1 MQRDNAQTIN
11 HSQPMALVDGP
22 PSLCWQAEF
31 CRQDAGSTLGSCVIV
46 RLLKTAAASI
56 NRKVSEIV
64 AMFGLRKRNREQHRY
79 YLLPGMGKCN
89 KRRYKQW
96 VRRSFIVGIIVSA
109 IFGYLIYHFNRY

>member
-1 MQRDNAQTIN
+1 
-11 HSQPMALVDGP
+11 MALADGR
-22 PSLCWQAEF
+22 PSPYWRGEF
-31 CRQDAGSTLGSCVIV
+31 CRQDAGSTLGSRVIV
-46 RLLKTAAASI
+46 RLPKTGAMDI
-56 NRKVSEIV
+56 NHRVSEIL

>member
-1 MQRDNAQTIN
+1 
-11 HSQPMALVDGP
+11 MALVDGR
-22 PSLCWQAEF
+22 PSLCWRDEF
-31 CRQDAGSTLGSCVIV
+31 CRRDADSTLNSRRIV
-46 RLLKTAAASI
+46 RLLKTGAMDIMEFPRS
-56 NRKVSEIV
+56 V

>member
-1 MQRDNAQTIN
+1 
-11 HSQPMALVDGP
+11 MALVDGP

-31 CRQDAGSTLGSCVIV
+31 CRQDAGSTLGSCFIV
-46 RLLKTAAASI
+46 RLPKTGAMDI
-56 NRKVSEIV
+56 NHRVSEIL

>member
-1 MQRDNAQTIN
+1 M
-11 HSQPMALVDGP
+11 
-22 PSLCWQAEF
+22 
-31 CRQDAGSTLGSCVIV
+31 V
-46 RLLKTAAASI
+46 RLHSVGRQSSAGKMPAARSQSRYCAFAK
-56 NRKVSEIV
+56 NRRNGYKSSSLRNL

>member
-1 MQRDNAQTIN
+1 
-11 HSQPMALVDGP
+11 
-22 PSLCWQAEF
+22 
-31 CRQDAGSTLGSCVIV
+31 
-46 RLLKTAAASI
+46 
-56 NRKVSEIV
+56 
-64 AMFGLRKRNREQHRY
+64 MFGLRKRNREQHRY